1 MPISEHFMQRRV
13 EFHETDRV
21 GMIHFS
27 NYFKY
32 MDTAVAE
39 FFRTLDLPGPLTNFW
54 GGTGEEEFDWPYV
67 SVSCEFKKPT
77 GFDDLLQIHI
87 WVERIGNKSMAFEVS
102 FGKDG
107 VEVARGH
114 LVVVCA
120 RGTKGQPKAEPIPH
134 EIRERVSV
142 AFRNQPSN
150 TGPS

>member
-1 MPISEHFMQRRV
+1 MQISEHFLQRRV

-21 GMIHFS
+21 GIIHFS

-39 FFRTLDLPGPLTNFW
+39 FFRSLELPGPLTKYW
-54 GGTGEEEFDWPYV
+54 GGAEKEEFDWPYV
-67 SVSCEFKKPT
+67 SVSCEFKKPA

-114 LVVVCA
+114 LVVVCSK
-120 RGTKGQPKAEPIPH
+120 GSKGQPKAEPIPPA
-134 EIRERVSV
+134 IRERITV
-142 AFRNQPSN
+142 ASGNRREQE
-150 TGPS
+150 